1 MYPRLANNRF
11 LMPTHFAR
19 RSDSAPRG
27 RRGLT
32 WPAALALTVLLVI
45 FLVAARMID
54 SHSAPDQVIRKLETI
69 DTDAAPAPEPP
80 PPIGPDFTPPPPPPP
95 PATLPRP
102 DIHLENFV
110 PLVVAPLDR
119 RVELTMRQS
128 DFFVESDPVSSPHSQ
143 KPPLVSRSKSKA
155 TNPSVTISK
164 PVMKQ
169 SYSAGELDA
178 RPRLINQPTAA
189 YPSGLL
195 EKGIREGR
203 VTLEV
208 AINSS
213 GSVSVRRVISS
224 SHPDFSAMAR
234 SFAAR
239 ARFSVPKKNGK
250 PVTAIYQW
258 PLILKP

>member
-1 MYPRLANNRF
+1 
-11 LMPTHFAR
+11 MPTHFAR

-69 DTDAAPAPEPP
+69 DAIAAPAPS
-80 PPIGPDFTPPPPPPP
+80 PPIDPEFTPPPPPPP
-95 PATLPRP
+95 PPTLPRL
-102 DIHLENFV
+102 DIQLENFAQ
-110 PLVVAPLDR
+110 PMVATLDR
-119 RVELTMRQS
+119 SVELTMRKS
-128 DFFVESDPVSSPHSQ
+128 EFFVEADLVSAPRSQ

-155 TNPSVTISK
+155 TNPAVTISK

-189 YPSGLL
+189 YPPGLL

-208 AINSS
+208 EINSS